1 MRSLRRAIPSDLA
14 PLQDLYFHLN
24 PDRPVLSDE
33 TAERI
38 FERILTSP
46 DCHLF
51 VCRLGEALVA
61 SCMLATVPNLMRGG
75 RPHALLENV
84 ITHPAHRRQGHGRAV
99 IEAALAAAWHEGAH
113 HVLLMSGRKD
123 PGVRLFYESCGFE
136 LGIKAGYVARAPD
149 IR

>member
-1 MRSLRRAIPSDLA
+1 MRILRRAITSDLA
-14 PLQDLYFHLN
+14 PLQDPYFHLN
-24 PDRPVLSDE
+24 PLRPVLPAE
-33 TAERI
+33 AAERI
-38 FERILTSP
+38 FDRILTSP

-99 IEAALAAAWHEGAH
+99 IEAALAAAWHEGTH